1 MTRDSQYFWFKS
13 TSNFSHDSNSQL
25 EKKKKLLL
33 TAASSTYVCNFL
45 QYKKLWKNWNH
56 DQKLKSHNYDCIS
69 KAKALESLW
78 LQRDS
83 ITIAIT
89 SKVLKKGSQNRDLD
103 SNIKVF

>member
-1 MTRDSQYFWFKS
+1 MTVNIFGLSQRLILVM
-13 TSNFSHDSNSQL
+13 TQIANL
-25 EKKKKLLL
+25 KKKKLLL